1 MKNIILPKRIFCTG
15 VPGSRWS
22 GITQRLY
29 KHPLFNKTDVNLKRS
44 YDRINQLGELEKN
57 FHTGTYFEHNTS
69 LPVSLETL
77 LLDLSYSTPDDGTM
91 LHRSHQYAY
100 MLDDI
105 KQKYP
110 DDWIWLIYRPD
121 LASYAWWGECGGFK
135 ISYPDYSYYK
145 DAQTMFGEITKQNA
159 AMLTWAHKHNLP
171 WYPLTKHWEQQHFGY
186 LKQPAKEYSDILCC
200 LYKPSYNREG

>member
-1 MKNIILPKRIFCTG
+1 MMNSMNLPKRIFCSG

-29 KHPLFNKTDVNLKRS
+29 KHHLFNKTDINLSQS
-44 YDRINQLGELEKN
+44 YNRINPSGLIQKD

-69 LPVSLETL
+69 QPVSLETL
-77 LLDLSYSTPDDGTM
+77 HLDLTYSNPDAGTM
-91 LHRSHQYAY
+91 LHRSHQYAFI
-100 MLDDI
+100 LDDI

-121 LASYAWWGECGGFK
+121 ALSYAWWFECGGFN
-135 ISYPDYSYYK
+135 ITYPNYSFYK
-145 DAQTMFGEITKQNA
+145 DPPTMLGEIAKQNY

-171 WYPLTKHWEQQHFGY
+171 WYPLTKEWEQQHFGY
-186 LKQPAKEYSDILCC
+186 LRQPVKPYTDILCC
-200 LYKPSYNREG
+200 LYKP